1 MYVYINCLMKYKIYE
16 QYLTIGTLDLL
27 TALVAE
33 PWTPAV
39 RHGHAAEPR
48 LAVVEHGACLA
59 VHVNARLLTQTSG
72 KRQHNA
78 GHKH

>member
-1 MYVYINCLMKYKIYE
+1 ML
-16 QYLTIGTLDLL
+16 GSHDLL

-33 PWTPAV
+33 PWTRAV

-48 LAVVEHGACLA
+48 LAVVEQGACLA

-72 KRQHNA
+72 RRQQNA
-78 GHKH
+78 GHKQ